1 MSKLDS
7 AITLDIEDNEEVADI
22 FSEFGL
28 QPQSPKLAEALFG
41 SARQRSLDKVKASSS
56 RRDSPTLPWRN
67 PSVRSTAREPKRADR
82 PSDTTFPPRSNS
94 PDIDA
99 IIAKTPRPRRSST
112 SVLST
117 PSPASRSLT
126 SLGVRNRSPQNIG
139 AKKVARD
146 ETSLISDFG
155 ALLEADS
162 DLEDDNGSETDSSLD
177 IHTPLPHL
185 MFRDGLLSPRSKLL
199 PQSSSSPFSYPEDII
214 NSIDPRAASVLSVV
228 STAGSAMT
236 KSGLQKDPRDT
247 QRRRIRHRDG
257 RLLRAGMG
265 LTTGL
270 GWSDSEDEDAPS
282 ALTRRLIST
291 TIERK
296 RSDSLASP
304 SRRTSQYDET
314 SRFGS
319 PVPPSKSSV
328 RVIPFS
334 SPGHSDPNFGPRN
347 RSSNTEGESRFFRC
361 YQHFIDGIGKV
372 LHLISP
378 FEV

>member
-126 SLGVRNRSPQNIG
+126 SLGVRNRSPRNIG
-139 AKKVARD
+139 AKKDARD
-146 ETSLISDFG
+146 EPSLISDFG

-177 IHTPLPHL
+177 IHTPLP
-185 MFRDGLLSPRSKLL
+185 
-199 PQSSSSPFSYPEDII
+199 
-214 NSIDPRAASVLSVV
+214 
-228 STAGSAMT
+228 
-236 KSGLQKDPRDT
+236 
-247 QRRRIRHRDG
+247 
-257 RLLRAGMG
+257 
-265 LTTGL
+265 
-270 GWSDSEDEDAPS
+270 
-282 ALTRRLIST
+282 
-291 TIERK
+291 
-296 RSDSLASP
+296 
-304 SRRTSQYDET
+304 
-314 SRFGS
+314 
-319 PVPPSKSSV
+319 
-328 RVIPFS
+328 
-334 SPGHSDPNFGPRN
+334 
-347 RSSNTEGESRFFRC
+347 
-361 YQHFIDGIGKV
+361 
-372 LHLISP
+372 
-378 FEV
+378 